1 MYVVSVKSSKLKAVI
16 SVVVLIAFLLL
27 GIFYVAGRKHDTAEK
42 QNKLIDLRAETAQER
57 IAFLSQFGWSVE
69 EEPADVKETV
79 IPESFDDVY
88 ERYNELQKE
97 QGFDLTPYCGTR
109 VKQWSYR
116 VLNYPGNESNSEQIR
131 ANLLVC
137 NGVVIGGDIS
147 STALDGFM
155 QPFDSLENEDSLR
168 SRAGSHAG
176 GRSMT
181 ALRSREETV
190 RPLCNL
196 LQERCIH
203 L

>member
-1 MYVVSVKSSKLKAVI
+1 MYVVSVKSSKLKAVVAVI
-16 SVVVLIAFLLL
+16 VLTAFLLL
-27 GIFYVAGRKHDTAEK
+27 GIIYIAGKKNDAAEK
-42 QNKLIDLRAETAQER
+42 QSKQIDLRAETAQER

-69 EEPADVKETV
+69 EDPAGVKETV
-79 IPESFDDVY
+79 IPDSFDEVY

-155 QPFDSLENEDSLR
+155 QPFDSLETDS
-168 SRAGSHAG
+168 SGV
-176 GRSMT
+176 
-181 ALRSREETV
+181 E
-190 RPLCNL
+190 
-196 LQERCIH
+196 QEVTQAVDQ
-203 L
+203 